1 MKDDS
6 REQTEVR
13 TTSKVVIVIGTENP
27 NRKVEE
33 AGGYGFE
40 MLLGWDEEDI
50 VRMGCLEKEA
60 CEIST

>member
-6 REQTEVR
+6 QEQTEGR

-27 NRKVEE
+27 NRTVDA

-40 MLLGWDEEDI
+40 MFLGWDEEDA